1 MRTSEPATVRL
12 RAHAKLTLSLRVLGR
27 RPDGYHEL
35 EAFAVSLERPA
46 DLVEV
51 TVRDAS
57 AGEEGRCDLE
67 LAGETGD
74 VPRGEDNLAVRA
86 ALTLLEVVPS
96 PVAATLRLT
105 KAIPAGAGLGGGS
118 ADAAAALRGL
128 GALLRGG
135 PDLAHADLRWTAEQL
150 GSDVPFCLTG
160 GAAWMRGRGEVLE
173 PVEAGRSVE
182 VGSSV
187 EVGWGPW
194 VVVAVPPLH
203 VSTPAVYAA
212 WDELGGPVSTRTVS
226 LPDGFGLPVTELVND
241 LEPAAL
247 AVEPALEAFRDD
259 LTGAAERPVSLAG
272 SGAAWFVPVG
282 DEGAA
287 RDLAATVGSSLGP
300 AVRVVATP
308 LAARGVTSVADE
320 ERRG

>member
-1 MRTSEPATVRL
+1 MSVPGPATVRL

-57 AGEEGRCDLE
+57 PGEERRCVLE

-86 ALTLLEVVPS
+86 ALTLLDRAPS
-96 PVAATLRLT
+96 RTAATLRLT

-118 ADAAAALRGL
+118 ADAAAVLRGV
-128 GALLRGG
+128 ATLLRGG
-135 PDLAHADLRWTAEQL
+135 SDLAHVDLRWAAEQL

-160 GAAWMRGRGEVLE
+160 GAAWMRGRGEVVG
-173 PVEAGRSVE
+173 PVE
-182 VGSSV
+182 VGRPA
-187 EVGWGPW
+187 EVGRSAEVGSGPW

-212 WDELGGPVSTRTVS
+212 WDELGGPTSARTVP
-226 LPDGFGLPVTELVND
+226 LPEGFGLPVTELVND
-241 LEPAAL
+241 LEPAAF
-247 AVEPALEAFRDD
+247 AVEPALEAFRDR
-259 LTGAAERPVSLAG
+259 LARAAKRPVSLAG

-282 DEGAA
+282 DEQAA
-287 RDLAATVGSSLGP
+287 RELAAAVGSSLGP
-300 AVRVVATP
+300 TVRVVATP

-320 ERRG
+320 RRG

>member
-1 MRTSEPATVRL
+1 MSLPDPATVGL

-57 AGEEGRCDLE
+57 AGEEHRCALE
-67 LAGETGD
+67 VAGETAD

-86 ALTLLEVVPS
+86 ALTLLERAPS
-96 PVAATLRLT
+96 RAAATLRLT

-118 ADAAAALRGL
+118 ADAAAVLRGVA
-128 GALLRGG
+128 ALLPGS
-135 PDLAHADLRWTAEQL
+135 PELAHVDLRWAAEQL

-160 GAAWMRGRGEVLE
+160 GAAWMRGRGEVVRPVE
-173 PVEAGRSVE
+173 VGRRVEAGR
-182 VGSSV
+182 
-187 EVGWGPW
+187 GPW

-203 VSTPAVYAA
+203 VSTPAVYEA
-212 WDELGGPVSTRTVS
+212 WDELGGPASARTVP

-247 AVEPALEAFRDD
+247 AVEPALEAFRDR
-259 LTGAAERPVSLAG
+259 LAGAAKRPVSLAG
-272 SGAAWFVPVG
+272 SGAAWFVAVG
-282 DEGAA
+282 DEQAA
-287 RDLAATVGSSLGP
+287 RDLAARVESSLGS
-300 AVRVVATP
+300 AVRIVATP

-320 ERRG
+320 ERRR

>member
-1 MRTSEPATVRL
+1 MRMSEPATVRL

-86 ALTLLEVVPS
+86 ALTLLEGAPS
-96 PVAATLRLT
+96 RVAATLRLT

-128 GALLRGG
+128 GALLPGHPG
-135 PDLAHADLRWTAEQL
+135 PVGDVAHVDLRWAAEQL

-160 GAAWMRGRGEVLE
+160 GAAWMRGRGEAVE
-173 PVEAGRSVE
+173 PVEAGGSVE
-182 VGSSV
+182 I
-187 EVGWGPW
+187 GWGPW

-212 WDELGGPVSTRTVS
+212 WDELGGPVSTRTVP

-247 AVEPALEAFRDD
+247 AVEPALEGFRDH
-259 LTGAAERPVSLAG
+259 LAGAAKRPVSLAG

-308 LAARGVTSVADE
+308 LAARGVTSVPDE